1 MYFNKLIKL
10 ATTKIVFNTSEELTE
25 GSICASYI
33 IINAMFI
40 ASTIDNQ
47 ILPTTRR
54 KYYWM

>member
-25 GSICASYI
+25 SSICASYI

-47 ILPTTRR
+47 LPLIIRR